1 MRGAP
6 QEVMCLTDP
15 LTRLLSRPAA
25 NVLWMAILL
34 MLALTAASCDEG
46 NNIAYVNMTDR
57 TLEVFINDLLE
68 VTLEPYETRE
78 LGMIKFSLPRLFEA
92 KDEDGT
98 VVFSETLTWEDL
110 EAREFRIVF
119 RDSMQDESRSFGGK
133 DSAAARERTPP
144 SPPSSKTRAPARS

>member
-78 LGMIKFSLPRLFEA
+78 LGMIQFSLPRLFEA
-92 KDEDGT
+92 KDEEGT

-119 RDSMQDESRSFGGK
+119 RDSM
-133 DSAAARERTPP
+133 
-144 SPPSSKTRAPARS
+144 